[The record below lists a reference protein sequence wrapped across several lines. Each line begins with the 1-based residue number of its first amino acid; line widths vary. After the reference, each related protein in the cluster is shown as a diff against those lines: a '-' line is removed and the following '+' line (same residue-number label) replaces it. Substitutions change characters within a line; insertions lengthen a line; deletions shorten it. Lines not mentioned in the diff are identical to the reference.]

1 MIQMSGITK
10 DFTGVR
16 ALSGVNLQIKPGAIH
31 CIVGENGA
39 GKSTLMKILSG
50 AYAPSAGSLAIDGV
64 RCRTL
69 TPHQSKA
76 LGIRI
81 VYQENDLVP
90 SMNVVENIHVG
101 NEKVNKLGFVQKQE
115 MVQGTIQEMED
126 LGISL
131 DIHRRIENLS
141 VADQQ
146 FVKILKA
153 LVEEPKYLILDEPTS
168 MFNVQD
174 AHKVVALTKKIA
186 SRGIGIAY
194 ISHFLEEVIDIADA
208 ITVLR
213 DGEAVKYWN
222 THKETVTTQDLTRH
236 MVGRP
241 LENFYQKLPAVHGDV
256 VLEVE
261 KLQLA
266 KESPKVSFLV
276 QAGEVLGVA
285 GMVGSGRTEIMQA
298 LIGATECYTKSI
310 RIHGK
315 EVTIKNP
322 RQSIQSGIAFITEDR
337 QQLGLMLHQS
347 ILENSTI
354 VGMWNR
360 VKSLF
365 TNVKKHPPLV
375 QPIVDK
381 LKIKAPS
388 VWSTAATLSGGNQQ
402 KVVLAK
408 WLYGG
413 GDIFIFDEPTRG
425 IDIHAKFEFYDYISE
440 LTQQGKAVVMV
451 SSDMA
456 ELISL
461 SDRVMVI
468 KDGAFATEL
477 VGADISEERVVTE
490 ALGVSS
496 V

>member
-1 MIQMSGITK
+1 MSEITK

-16 ALSGVNLQIKPGAIH
+16 ALSGVNLHIEPGTIH

-50 AYAPSAGSLAIDGV
+50 AYSPSKGTLIIDGV
-64 RCRTL
+64 EYSSL
-69 TPHQSKA
+69 SPQQSKS

-90 SMNVVENIHVG
+90 SMDVIENIHVG
-101 NEKVNKLGFVQKQE
+101 NERVNKFSFIQKQK
-115 MVQGTIQEMED
+115 MVEETLKEMED
-126 LGISL
+126 LGLSL
-131 DIHRRIENLS
+131 DINRKIEDLS
-141 VADQQ
+141 VSDQQ

-153 LVEEPKYLILDEPTS
+153 LIEEPRYLILDEPTS

-174 AHKVVALTKKIA
+174 AHKVVDLTKKIA
-186 SRGIGIAY
+186 RRGIGVAY
-194 ISHFLEEVIDIADA
+194 ISHFLEEVLDIADC

-213 DGEAVKYWN
+213 DGAAVKYWD
-222 THKETVTTQDLTRH
+222 TTEETVTTSDLTRY

-241 LENFYQKLPAVHGDV
+241 LENFYHKTQSDQGGVVFKVEALTIMEGAPLISFAV
-256 VLEVE
+256 
-261 KLQLA
+261 K
-266 KESPKVSFLV
+266 S
-276 QAGEVLGVA
+276 GEVLGVA

-298 LIGATECYTKSI
+298 VTGATECHNKRVYM
-310 RIHGK
+310 HGK
-315 EVTIKNP
+315 EVIIKNP
-322 RQSIQSGIAFITEDR
+322 RQSIQAGIAFITEDR
-337 QQLGLMLHQS
+337 QQLGLMLNQS

-354 VGMWNR
+354 VGMWKR
-360 VKSLF
+360 VKGFF
-365 TNVKKHPPLV
+365 TQIKKHPSLI
-375 QPIVDK
+375 QPIMDK
-381 LKIKAPS
+381 LRIKAPS
-388 VWSTAATLSGGNQQ
+388 VWSDAGTLSGGNQQ

-413 GDIFIFDEPTRG
+413 GDVFIFDEPTRG
-425 IDIHAKFEFYDYISE
+425 IDIHAKFEFYDYITE
-440 LTQQGKAVVMV
+440 LTKQGKAVIMV

-461 SDRVMVI
+461 SDRVLVV
-468 KDGAFATEL
+468 KDGAIASEL
-477 VGADISEERVVTE
+477 VGNNITEERVIIE